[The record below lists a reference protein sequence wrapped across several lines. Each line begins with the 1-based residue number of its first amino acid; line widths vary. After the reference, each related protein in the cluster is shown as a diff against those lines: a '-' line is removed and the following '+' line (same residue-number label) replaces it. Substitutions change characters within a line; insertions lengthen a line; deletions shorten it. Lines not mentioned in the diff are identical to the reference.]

1 MFKNVVVALDLMI
14 EPARHVMEKAQSILA
29 TDGRLRVIHVVEP
42 QYVQYSI
49 DPTFTA
55 SLTHQLEKDAVETA
69 RNRLAEICEPY
80 EITEENLCV
89 VMGRP
94 AEEIHEFAR
103 TVSTDVIVI
112 GSHSQ
117 VGWRRLLGSTA
128 NSVLHGAPVDV
139 IVTRLPA
146 ESAS

>member
-1 MFKNVVVALDLMI
+1 MFKNVVVAIDLLL
-14 EPARHVMEKAQSILA
+14 EPARLVLEKALSILA

-42 QYVQYSI
+42 QYVQYSF
-49 DPTFTA
+49 DPTFTG
-55 SLTHQLEKDAVETA
+55 SLTHDLEENAVETA
-69 RNRLAEICEPY
+69 RNRVAEICEPY
-80 EITEENLCV
+80 EIADEDLCV

-94 AEEIHEFAR
+94 AEEIHEFAK

-128 NSVLHGAPVDV
+128 NAVLHGAPVDV